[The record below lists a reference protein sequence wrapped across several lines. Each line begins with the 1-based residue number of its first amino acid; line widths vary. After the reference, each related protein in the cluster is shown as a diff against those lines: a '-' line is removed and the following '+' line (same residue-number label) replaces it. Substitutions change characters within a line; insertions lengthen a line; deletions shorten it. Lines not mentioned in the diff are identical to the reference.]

1 MPPWNPT
8 TWFLRT
14 LLLTLASFDLLG
26 STAAA
31 LETAVTTTTP
41 EKQVIGPTALVE
53 EIETDITFAARVD
66 TGATTSSL
74 HVEDWRIKNEAKS
87 MTQNIGKTIRFRI
100 KNERGES
107 EWIQRKIADISMI
120 KTSEQQEQRYKV
132 HMTLKCQD
140 VKKRVLVSLNDRSHM
155 AYPVLLGRNFLQGD
169 FLVDVELGEPEKAKN
184 EKKTT
189 EQPPQPE
196 SDDSKPTPAKK

>member
-14 LLLTLASFDLLG
+14 LLLTLASLDLLV

-31 LETAVTTTTP
+31 LQTAATTP
-41 EKQVIGPTALVE
+41 GKQVIGPTALVE
-53 EIETDITFAARVD
+53 EIETDLTFAARVD

-74 HVEDWRIKNEAKS
+74 HVEDWKIKNEAKPMS
-87 MTQNIGKTIRFRI
+87 QNIGKTIRFRI

-107 EWIQRKIADISMI
+107 EWIQRKIADISLI

-132 HMTLKCQD
+132 RMTLKCQD
-140 VKKRVLVSLNDRSHM
+140 VKKKVLVSLNDRSHM

-184 EKKTT
+184 ENKKT
-189 EQPPQPE
+189 EQLPQPE